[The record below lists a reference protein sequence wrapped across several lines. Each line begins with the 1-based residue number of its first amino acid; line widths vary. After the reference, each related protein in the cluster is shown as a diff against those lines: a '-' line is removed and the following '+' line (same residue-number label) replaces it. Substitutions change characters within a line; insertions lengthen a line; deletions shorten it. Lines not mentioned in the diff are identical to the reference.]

1 MINFGDVGT
10 GKSTSLNYMF
20 ERYTKLRD
28 DLGDE
33 YNNNQAKYTFDS
45 SSSGESVTKKIE
57 SKTLGNLCLIDSPG

>member
-33 YNNNQAKYTFDS
+33 YNNNQDKYTFDS
-45 SSSGESVTKKIE
+45 SS
-57 SKTLGNLCLIDSPG
+57 